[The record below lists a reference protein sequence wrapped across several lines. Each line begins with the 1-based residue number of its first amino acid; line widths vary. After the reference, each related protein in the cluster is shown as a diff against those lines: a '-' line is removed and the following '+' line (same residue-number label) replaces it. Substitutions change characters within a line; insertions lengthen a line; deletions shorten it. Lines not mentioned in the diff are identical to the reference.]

1 MNPLKAGRGADASAT
16 PAPGAA
22 RARIPARPVLSLA
35 AFGRE
40 TAPVASVLDAGG
52 ARLTLNARTAL
63 AHALLH
69 AGIGRG
75 SSVLLP
81 AYHCP
86 AMVSPLVWLG
96 VEPVFY
102 PIRPDTSVDVEA
114 LAALV
119 RPDTRALLA
128 VHYFGFLQDMGLLR
142 RFCDERG
149 LLLIEDCA
157 HAFFGRVAGRAVGA
171 QGDYA
176 IASVMK
182 FLPVYEGGCLAS
194 SRRSLADVAL
204 RRGGLFFQLK
214 SALNAL
220 ELACAHGRLPWLRSL
235 LAAREKLW
243 RRLKPQ
249 GAAGALAEA
258 ARSAAAAED
267 GEGFAFD
274 PAGLRLGMS
283 LASVAIMKSLSFSR
297 ACSRRLANYEKLARA
312 LGGAPGARPLFAD
325 LPEGVYPQVFPLLVD
340 APEAVFGVLKQKGVP
355 IIRFGEF
362 RWEGVDA
369 SVCPVAADLSRR
381 LLQFPC
387 HQSLTGEELD
397 WMIAAIASA
406 LAAADGA
413 APP

>member
-1 MNPLKAGRGADASAT
+1 M
-16 PAPGAA
+16 
-22 RARIPARPVLSLA
+22 
-35 AFGRE
+35 
-40 TAPVASVLDAGG
+40 
-52 ARLTLNARTAL
+52 
-63 AHALLH
+63 
-69 AGIGRG
+69 
-75 SSVLLP
+75 
-81 AYHCP
+81 
-86 AMVSPLVWLG
+86 
-96 VEPVFY
+96 
-102 PIRPDTSVDVEA
+102 
-114 LAALV
+114 
-119 RPDTRALLA
+119 
-128 VHYFGFLQDMGLLR
+128 
-142 RFCDERG
+142 
-149 LLLIEDCA
+149 
-157 HAFFGRVAGRAVGA
+157 
-171 QGDYA
+171 
-176 IASVMK
+176 
-182 FLPVYEGGCLAS
+182 
-194 SRRSLADVAL
+194 AL